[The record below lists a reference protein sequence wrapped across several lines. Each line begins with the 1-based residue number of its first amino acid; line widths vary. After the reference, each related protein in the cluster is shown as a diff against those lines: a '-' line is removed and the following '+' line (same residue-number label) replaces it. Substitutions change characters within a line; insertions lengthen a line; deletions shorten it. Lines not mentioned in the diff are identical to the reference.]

1 MPQLQS
7 STLEAFRSL
16 DETAQR
22 AALGRMSDEAKR
34 VLLDEIRSVGS
45 SRSSHGASGS
55 WEEPAPP
62 EETGVIAAV
71 KRTGKNLINLPGAVY
86 HAVTDPPRNDEERII
101 SGAGI
106 PGANVTGSGAI
117 GLAVN
122 RLWADPVRAKAAE
135 INSAEGPGT
144 TAVRI
149 GKTAVSAVPGVGP
162 FAVDLA
168 ERAIEKGDVSG
179 AATEAALN
187 FGLPA
192 AISKLKPGM
201 KILPKLETENPVTQA
216 AVEFGRREGIPIDA
230 ATATGNKAIAGAQ
243 QVIEHSPVGG
253 VVSQA
258 RRLQQTRS
266 IVATGQRLADEVHPS
281 PVTPEQ
287 AGAGVVDT
295 LTQKSDAATAAR
307 LTTYEQSRDAAM
319 NRAYPRA
326 VSPEEAG
333 SGLRDSM
340 TGKISNIKQFED
352 EAYGKFRD
360 IANAPENMREV
371 QVGTQSAKMKSAFD
385 DLVGQSVDSRL
396 HGIKEIVRGGAT
408 EMTGKLK
415 REYVNPDNPHDVGKI
430 SGRFGGGFKDM
441 FPELKNFPESPGEM
455 AAAIEKGGSN
465 PLYQRLRKAMRD
477 TVIEE
482 EGGEI
487 RDALRTAGLEDGAQN
502 IREVPIT
509 KEMALPVDMRPIKS
523 QLKPM
528 FDQMQTWMEP
538 AKRNASAGFQAI
550 KSIVEGPNYIPAEV
564 AEQGLGGLKSLAREA
579 KSPDLRNVNAGLGAN
594 AAKQLQALIDQTVS
608 SAGPDAID
616 ALRAGRMAH
625 AAKMGTAEVLGAIRE
640 EPVQAFSQ
648 TVWAHDAGIDQLRQV
663 AKEAPQQMA
672 QIGRAYLDEM
682 FKDVRSDDAKT
693 AARAAKQWS
702 NLGLETKKILFNQ
715 TGQVKQID
723 SLVARAQKLTQPAQ
737 VTQVLESLK
746 AEPVQAFNQA
756 VWAQDAGIEKLR
768 QVAKLAPN
776 EMPKIGRAFIDK
788 LLERATAEGG
798 FDKEKGVLGE
808 WQNLGPETK
817 RILFRNPLLIR
828 DLDNFF
834 MLAKKIAERPNTSNT
849 AVVGAMV
856 AGIGWVWTNPVT
868 GITAMIGSSALAE
881 MMYSPRA
888 VRALTNGMR
897 VSLGNK
903 TAAALAASQ
912 ILAVA
917 GDKAQQLP
925 AATGQ

>member
-1 MPQLQS
+1 MPETIIDLGRKVKAKYPGEYDDLSDDDVGRKVKAKFPGAYDDFSDVSAASASVVQS
-7 STLEAFRSL
+7 DNRTAGEVAL
-16 DETAQR
+16 DQAGHVLKGIPQAITGIP
-22 AALGRMSDEAKR
+22 AALAGAAGAAYDMLTGKGTGKAQEMIKGIAQPATTTARGAAALVAPGSVEQPSRQEFEQAAEGAGANLGS
-34 VLLDEIRSVGS
+34 LLL
-45 SRSSHGASGS
+45 
-55 WEEPAPP
+55 P
-62 EETGVIAAV
+62 EVIAKV
-71 KRTGKNLINLPGAVY
+71 KPSIRV
-86 HAVTDPPRNDEERII
+86 
-101 SGAGI
+101 
-106 PGANVTGSGAI
+106 
-117 GLAVN
+117 
-122 RLWADPVRAKAAE
+122 
-135 INSAEGPGT
+135 
-144 TAVRI
+144 
-149 GKTAVSAVPGVGP
+149 
-162 FAVDLA
+162 
-168 ERAIEKGDVSG
+168 
-179 AATEAALN
+179 
-187 FGLPA
+187 
-192 AISKLKPGM
+192 
-201 KILPKLETENPVTQA
+201 LPKLETQNPVTQA

-258 RRLQQTRS
+258 RRFQQTRA
-266 IVATGQRLADEVHPS
+266 ITATGERLADEVHPS

-287 AGAGVVDT
+287 AGSGVQSS
-295 LTQKSDAATAAR
+295 LSGRIAA
-307 LTTYEQSRDAAM
+307 L
-319 NRAYPRA
+319 
-326 VSPEEAG
+326 
-333 SGLRDSM
+333 
-340 TGKISNIKQFED
+340 KKFED

-360 IANAPENMREV
+360 IANAPENAREV

-396 HGIKEIVRGGAT
+396 HGIKEVVRGGAT

-415 REYVNPDNPHDVGKI
+415 REYINPDNPHDIGKI

-487 RDALRTAGLEDGAQN
+487 RDALRNAGLEDGVQN
-502 IREVPIT
+502 VREVPIT

-550 KSIVEGPNYIPAEV
+550 KSIVEGPDYMPAEV

-608 SAGPDAID
+608 SAGPQAID
-616 ALRAGRMAH
+616 ALKAGRISH
-625 AAKMGTAEVLGAIRE
+625 AAKMGVSEVLASIRE
-640 EPVQAFSQ
+640 
-648 TVWAHDAGIDQLRQV
+648 
-663 AKEAPQQMA
+663 
-672 QIGRAYLDEM
+672 
-682 FKDVRSDDAKT
+682 
-693 AARAAKQWS
+693 
-702 NLGLETKKILFNQ
+702 
-715 TGQVKQID
+715 
-723 SLVARAQKLTQPAQ
+723 
-737 VTQVLESLK
+737 
-746 AEPVQAFNQA
+746 EPVQAFNQA
-756 VWAQDAGIEKLR
+756 VWAKDAGISKLR
-768 QVAKLAPN
+768 QVAKLAPD
-776 EMPKIGRAFIDK
+776 EMPKIGRAYVDN
-788 LLERATAEGG
+788 LLEKATAEGG
-798 FDKEKGVLGE
+798 FDKEKGVLRE
-808 WQNLGPETK
+808 WQNLGPQTK
-817 RILFRNPLLIR
+817 SILFRSPLLIQ

-834 MLAKKIAERPNTSNT
+834 MLAKKIAERPNTSNS

-856 AGIGWVWTNPVT
+856 AGLGYTWANPVSGVT
-868 GITAMIGSSALAE
+868 MMLGSGALAE

-925 AATGQ
+925 PATGQ